1 MELQPIQYL
10 VTHWWSTDNSDIA
23 PVSRLFNS
31 KYQAIN
37 QFNKHAVDTINPI
50 DYNDN
55 DIIEINSKAKP
66 IHEESTGNICITW
79 IYANTDKVFD
89 DE

>member
-23 PVSRLFNS
+23 PVSRLFSS
-31 KYQAIN
+31 KYQAIE
-37 QFNKHAVDTINPI
+37 QFNKHAVDTICPI
-50 DYNDN
+50 AHN
-55 DIIEINSKAKP
+55 DIDIIDVKSKAKP
-66 IHEESTGNICITW
+66 IHKESTGNICITW
-79 IYANTDKVFD
+79 IYANNDKVFD